1 MNLLLDTHIFLWLNQ
16 NPSQMPKHLLDLCA
30 EPQNT
35 LFLSLVSPWEIQI
48 KQQLGKL
55 KLQVSL
61 GEMISR
67 QPIDNDLQILP
78 ITLTHIEALANL
90 EAHHH
95 DPFDRLLI
103 AQAKTEA
110 MLLVTVDRK
119 IRDYSVMTAF

>member
-16 NPSQMPKHLLDLCA
+16 DPSQMPKHLLDLCA
-30 EPQNT
+30 DSQNT

-55 KLQVSL
+55 NLQVPL
-61 GEMISR
+61 GKMIA
-67 QPIDNDLQILP
+67 QQQADNDLQILP
-78 ITLTHIEALANL
+78 ITLAHIEALADL
-90 EAHHH
+90 EAHHQ

>member
-16 NPSQMPKHLLDLCA
+16 DPSQMPPHLLDLCA
-30 EPQNT
+30 DPQNT
-35 LFLSLVSPWEIQI
+35 LFLSLFSPWEIQI

-55 KLQVSL
+55 NLQVTL
-61 GEMISR
+61 GEMIA
-67 QPIDNDLQILP
+67 QQQADNDLQILP
-78 ITLTHIEALANL
+78 ITLAHIEALADL
-90 EAHHH
+90 EAHHQ

>member
-16 NPSQMPKHLLDLCA
+16 DPSQMPPHLLDLCA
-30 EPQNT
+30 DPQNT

-55 KLQVSL
+55 DLHVPLS
-61 GEMISR
+61 EMIAR
-67 QPIDNDLQILP
+67 QQIDNDLQILP
-78 ITLTHIEALANL
+78 ITLTHIEELAKL
-90 EAHHH
+90 EAHHN

-103 AQAKTEA
+103 AQARTES

-119 IRDYSVMTAF
+119 IRAYTVMTAV